1 MCGFLALALLPAASL
16 SENGFLD
23 SCKSRDTPEGSNYA
37 ETRQKKNRIDVL
49 QRKERSIVCKGR
61 G

>member
-1 MCGFLALALLPAASL
+1 MSGFLALALLPAASL
-16 SENGFLD
+16 SENGFFD

-37 ETRQKKNRIDVL
+37 KTRQKKNRIDVL